1 MLLNIIILIVGFVLL
16 IKGADLL
23 VESAASVAGKMHIPQ
38 IIIGLTI
45 VAMGTSAPEAAISIQ
60 AAIKDQVGITI
71 GNVLGSNILNI
82 LLILGLTAIFKT
94 IHVKT
99 DTIQKEIPFIAIAT
113 IIFTILGIRG
123 RLISRVNGVIFLV
136 MLAFFMYYTVYKAKK
151 GREELLA
158 SGDEEPEEGQ
168 RSILVLFILFLVGL
182 VMLIFGS
189 DMIVDS
195 ASYIAKALGMS
206 DRLIGLTIVAFG
218 TSLPELITSLTALK
232 KENPDMAIG
241 NVVGSNVFN
250 LLFIIGVVAVIHPI
264 PFPSTFIIDSMVALF
279 AVILLYLM
287 TFRDKDL
294 NRKEGIIFVICYIIY
309 TIYLIMS

>member
-1 MLLNIIILIVGFVLL
+1 MIINIIILIVGFVLL

-23 VESAASVAGKMHIPQ
+23 VESAASVANKMHIPQ

-60 AAIKDQVGITI
+60 AAFKDQVGITI
-71 GNVLGSNILNI
+71 GNVLGSNILNV
-82 LLILGLTAIFKT
+82 LLILGLTAVFRT

-99 DTIQKEIPFIAIAT
+99 DTIQKEIPFIAAAT
-113 IIFTILGIRG
+113 VIFTILGIRG
-123 RLISRVNGVIFLV
+123 SLISRINGVIFLV
-136 MLAFFMYYTVYKAKK
+136 LLVIFMYYTMYKAKK
-151 GREELLA
+151 GREELLEC
-158 SGDEEPEEGQ
+158 SDGEEVEETKPVF
-168 RSILVLFILFLVGL
+168 VLLILFVIGL

-195 ASYIAKALGMS
+195 ASYIASALGMS

-250 LLFIIGVVAVIHPI
+250 LLFIIGVVALIHPI
-264 PFPSTFIIDSMVALF
+264 PFPNTFIIDSVVALF
-279 AVILLYLM
+279 AVVLLYLV

-294 NRKEGIIFVICYIIY
+294 NRKEGFVFLICYAIY
-309 TIYLIMS
+309 TGYLICA